1 MVGAPAADDAVARA
15 HRLPHLRVGLHLVL
29 VDGRPVLPPTE
40 IPGLLRRNGLFD
52 ANMTRAGLRFFARPR
67 VRRQLAKEIR
77 AQFEAFRATGLR
89 LDHVNTHKHMHAH
102 PTVAKLIIEIGRD
115 FGVKAIRVPSE
126 PAPIL
131 RRAFPGER
139 RVMPLYTPWVESL
152 RRRLQ
157 RAGLCVNDNMFGL
170 AWSGKMVEPRLL
182 RLLPHLPDGVNEVY
196 CHPGTKT
203 TPELA
208 AAMPGYRHREE
219 LAALISPSVKAR
231 IEQLGVRLASYS
243 DFRCGVN

>member
-1 MVGAPAADDAVARA
+1 
-15 HRLPHLRVGLHLVL
+15 
-29 VDGRPVLPPTE
+29 
-40 IPGLLRRNGLFD
+40 
-52 ANMTRAGLRFFARPR
+52 
-67 VRRQLAKEIR
+67 
-77 AQFEAFRATGLR
+77 
-89 LDHVNTHKHMHAH
+89 MHAH